1 MKKVVISL
9 GGSILIPTLE
19 EHTIKEYVPVLK
31 KIAKQH
37 RLFVVVG
44 GGGEARRYIGIMR
57 DLGIDEGTSDEIG
70 ILITRLN
77 ATMLI
82 AALGEDAYPKVAESH
97 AEAKKFAESGKI
109 VVMGGITPGQTT
121 DAVAAVL
128 AERVGAAVFINATS
142 VDGIYSADPRKDK
155 KATRFDSMTP
165 KKLLEIVGGTALGA
179 GSNNVLDIVAARVVE
194 RSNIPLVVLDG
205 RDPKNLPN
213 AILKGKSGAQWFR
226 TGRRTRCRCER
237 EFFSILGLLVKMK
250 FTSLGGLP
258 DGPPILPPDYG
269 IDATAPDGAPRAAD
283 RSNYFLFVL
292 CKPSCPALLGRS
304 PEAGSPQYYLS

>member
-9 GGSILIPTLE
+9 GGSILMPTLE
-19 EHTIKEYVPVLK
+19 KNTLREYVPVLR
-31 KIAKQH
+31 KIAQEH

-44 GGGEARRYIGIMR
+44 GGGEARRYIGIVR
-57 DLGIDEGTSDEIG
+57 DLGIDEGTADEIG

-82 AALGEDAYPKVAESH
+82 AALGDDAYPKVAESH
-97 AEAKKFAESGKI
+97 ADARKFAESGKI

-142 VDGIYSADPRKDK
+142 VDGIYTADPKKDK
-155 KATRFDSMTP
+155 NATRFDAITP
-165 KKLLEIVGGTALGA
+165 RQLLEIVGGTALGA

-205 RDPKNLPN
+205 RDPKNLQN
-213 AILKGKSGAQWFR
+213 AILKGKFIGTVVSADA
-226 TGRRTRCRCER
+226 
-237 EFFSILGLLVKMK
+237 KK
-250 FTSLGGLP
+250 KPLP
-258 DGPPILPPDYG
+258 L
-269 IDATAPDGAPRAAD
+269 
-283 RSNYFLFVL
+283 
-292 CKPSCPALLGRS
+292 
-304 PEAGSPQYYLS
+304 

>member
-19 EHTIKEYVPVLK
+19 EHTVKEYVPVLN
-31 KIAKQH
+31 KIAKQY

-44 GGGEARRYIGIMR
+44 GGGEARRYISIMR

-82 AALGEDAYPKVAESH
+82 AALGEYAYPKVAESH

-128 AERVGAAVFINATS
+128 AERVGASVFINATS
-142 VDGIYSADPRKDK
+142 VDGIYSSDPRKDP

-165 KKLLEIVGGTALGA
+165 QQLLEIVGGTALGA

-205 RDPKNLPN
+205 RDPKNLLN
-213 AILKGKSGAQWFR
+213 AILKGKYRGTVVSN
-226 TGRRTRCRCER
+226 
-237 EFFSILGLLVKMK
+237 SKK
-250 FTSLGGLP
+250 SPLP
-258 DGPPILPPDYG
+258 
-269 IDATAPDGAPRAAD
+269 
-283 RSNYFLFVL
+283 V
-292 CKPSCPALLGRS
+292 
-304 PEAGSPQYYLS
+304 